1 MDEIKVEIRN
11 FEIAEQFSNYKIQKS
26 CVSIKIEEN
35 ESIKIDEMVDKI
47 SQTYK
52 TMNPKT

>member
-26 CVSIKIEEN
+26 FVSIKIEEN
-35 ESIKIDEMVDKI
+35 ESIKIDEMVEKI

>member
-35 ESIKIDEMVDKI
+35 ESIKIDEMVDKMSRI
-47 SQTYK
+47 YK